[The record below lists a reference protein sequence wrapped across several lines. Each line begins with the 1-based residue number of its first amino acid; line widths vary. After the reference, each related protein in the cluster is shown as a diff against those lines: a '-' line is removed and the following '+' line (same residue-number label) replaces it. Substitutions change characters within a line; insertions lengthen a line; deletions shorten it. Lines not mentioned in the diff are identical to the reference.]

1 MAEKIIRPDFS
12 SVKSEYK
19 ELGAY
24 LRELQTIS
32 MCEGS
37 AKSEARK
44 RITPAIEGE
53 ALETLR
59 SVSVD
64 ELNTVG
70 SNIRVSALKNA
81 GIETLYDLSKTTQ
94 SRLVSIP
101 GIGQETA
108 MKIKRIADKMI
119 REIKK
124 TTSLRLTVDNLTP
137 ESEAL
142 IGALFTYIGFKNL
155 APQAKELDR
164 KYRKTV
170 NEALTGAK
178 ASKSGLR
185 WLFAS
190 RASKERAAAGVDAIY
205 ELYSG
210 DFGNLARQIIEDYRN
225 IQKASADDKLADF
238 EIRSS
243 TYYAE
248 LEKLGGTRLDTAAL
262 SGSSMD
268 EELVLKVSSFPIKL
282 DGLKATLRSY
292 QDFGVRYALCQKRA
306 LLGDEMGLGKTM
318 QAIAAFVSLSA
329 EGKTHFMVVCPASV
343 VVNWCREITK
353 FSSLAAHKVH
363 GDVETALNA
372 WLTGGGVAV
381 TTFETISKFDLPAD
395 RKIDML
401 VCDEAHYVKNPEA
414 IRTKALMAINQKCDN
429 VLFMTGTPIENKVE
443 EMCFLVSCLQSDI
456 AAELEKIKYL
466 SKAEQFRRTLAPV
479 YLRRTREEVLKELP
493 ELIETEEWCEMNS
506 EELSIYREAVRE
518 GNFMAMRQVSWN
530 IAGGGNSQ
538 KAARLLE
545 LCDEAREEGRKI
557 IVFSFFRNTVNRVI
571 ELLGDRCIGP
581 ITGDISLARRQELV
595 DEFTAS
601 PVGSVLVSQ
610 VQAGGTGLNIQAASV
625 VIFCEPQIKPSIENQ
640 ALSRAYRMG
649 QTRNVEVFRLL
660 SDDSVDERVLE
671 ILKTKQEIFDKFADE
686 SVVATEAE
694 ELTESAMSAQIIA
707 EERSRLGL
715 GDEKNQ

>member
-1 MAEKIIRPDFS
+1 MAKIQRPDFA

-19 ELGAY
+19 ELGVY
-24 LRELQTIS
+24 LREIRTIAL
-32 MCEGS
+32 CEGS
-37 AKSEARK
+37 AKAEVRK
-44 RITPAIEGE
+44 RITPAIERE
-53 ALETLR
+53 AIETLR

-81 GIETLYDLSKTTQ
+81 GINTLYDLSKLTR
-94 SRLVSIP
+94 SRLNSIP
-101 GIGQETA
+101 GIGQDTA
-108 MKIKRIADKMI
+108 MKIQRIADKMI

-124 TTSLRLTVDNLTP
+124 TTNLRLTVDNLTP
-137 ESEAL
+137 EAKELIAAL
-142 IGALFTYIGFKNL
+142 YTYIGVKSL
-155 APQAKELDR
+155 SEQSKTLST
-164 KYRKTV
+164 KYGRSV
-170 NEALTGAK
+170 NEALSSAK
-178 ASKSGLR
+178 ASKNAFS
-185 WLFAS
+185 WFFATNAS
-190 RASKERAAAGVDAIY
+190 RERAVAGVEAVY
-205 ELYSG
+205 ELYTG
-210 DFGNLARQIIEDYRN
+210 DFGSFSREIIGQYRD
-225 IQKASADDKLADF
+225 ITTATFEDKLSDF
-238 EIRSS
+238 ELRSS
-243 TYYAE
+243 AYYAE
-248 LEKLGGTRLDTAAL
+248 LEKLGGTKLDAATL
-262 SGSSMD
+262 SGSNMD
-268 EELVLKVSSFPIKL
+268 EDLVLKVSSFPLKL
-282 DGLKATLRSY
+282 DGLNATLRSY
-292 QDFGVRYALCQKRA
+292 QEFGTRYALCQERA

-318 QAIAAFVSLSA
+318 QAIAAFVSLAA

-353 FSSLAAHKVH
+353 FSPLTAHKVH

-372 WLTGGGVAV
+372 WLSSGGVAV
-381 TTFETISKFDLPAD
+381 TTFETISKFDLHEA
-395 RKIDML
+395 RRIDML

-414 IRTKALMAINQKCDN
+414 IRTKALMAINGKSER

-443 EMCFLVSCLQSDI
+443 EMCFLVSCLQSDV

-493 ELIETEEWCEMNS
+493 ELIETEEWCEMNP
-506 EELSIYREAVRE
+506 EELSLYREAVRE

-530 IAGGGNSQ
+530 IAGSGKSQ

-557 IVFSFFRNTVNRVI
+557 IVFSFFRNTVSRVV

-581 ITGDISLARRQELV
+581 ITGDISLAKRQELV
-595 DEFTAS
+595 DEFTAA
-601 PVGSVLVSQ
+601 PVGTVLVSQ

-694 ELTESAMSAQIIA
+694 ELAESAVAAQIIA
-707 EERSRLGL
+707 EERNRLGL
-715 GDEKNQ
+715 SDEKNQ